1 MSGVA
6 MCEHRNKEKRE
17 EFTMRALVIADSSV
31 TIKELASGAYALGAS
46 EVAVINVGKDET
58 PTTVS
63 DKIIQF
69 SFPDDL
75 AVDDAYETISRVVI
89 DYEPRLILVSPTR
102 SLKVVAGKLAA
113 EHETSVITDV
123 IAAEADRAT
132 SLYFG
137 GIALRVQQ
145 AGAGLAIYTVGTGVF
160 DERSSAETLRTAEI
174 EQVPF
179 VEPKKPL
186 KVVASEPIVRQGKDL
201 KESSVVIAVGRGFA
215 EENELNMA
223 RELAVKLDAGLGCS
237 RPLAEG
243 SNWMPRETYIGV
255 SGQMLTP
262 DVYIGV
268 GISGQMQHMV
278 GVNGAR
284 TIIAINK
291 DTNAPI
297 FKQADIGIVGDLK
310 TILPALQSAL

>member
-1 MSGVA
+1 
-6 MCEHRNKEKRE
+6 
-17 EFTMRALVIADSSV
+17 MRALVIANSSV
-31 TIKELASGAYALGAS
+31 AIKELASGAYALGAS
-46 EVAVINVGKDET
+46 EVAVVNVGKDET
-58 PTTVS
+58 PASAS

-75 AVDDAYETISRVVI
+75 AVDDVYETISRVVI

-123 IAAEADRAT
+123 IDAEANRAT
-132 SLYFG
+132 NLYFG

-145 AGAGLAIYTVGTGVF
+145 TSTSPAIYTIGTGVF
-160 DERSSAETLRTAEI
+160 DEQSGEETFRAAEI

-186 KVVASEPIVRQGKDL
+186 KVVASEPIVRHGKDL

-215 EENELNMA
+215 EESELDMA
-223 RELAVKLDAGLGCS
+223 RELAIKLDAGLGCS

-255 SGQMLTP
+255 SGQMLAP

-268 GISGQMQHMV
+268 GISGQMQHMI
-278 GVNGAR
+278 GVSGAR

-291 DTNAPI
+291 DVNAPI
-297 FKQADIGIVGDLK
+297 FKQADIGIVADLK
-310 TILPALQSAL
+310 TILPVLQEYLSK